1 MLPNGHVK
9 PEELD
14 RLWKALADPTRRTIL
29 DLLRQRPR
37 TTGELADAFP
47 TSRFAVMKHLTVLT
61 AAGLVVS
68 RRRWRER
75 WNHLNAAPLQQLVER
90 WVRPY
95 EAAWASGLVQ
105 LKHRVEGPDRGDSM
119 TKAETRHGTAEVEME
134 IAIDAPRERVWR
146 ALVGEIGT
154 WWRKDFLSPL
164 ARRFVL
170 EPRPGGRLYEDWGH
184 EQGRLWYTVVG
195 IESPRKLQ
203 LAGAFMPD
211 DCGGSFG
218 TSHLTLM
225 LEEKDGAT
233 LLALSDHIVGGLRP
247 DLASDLTAGWQTL
260 FRDALKPYV
269 ETSTVT

>member
-1 MLPNGHVK
+1 MLPNGHVMA
-9 PEELD
+9 EELD
-14 RLWKALADPTRRTIL
+14 RLWKALADPTRREIL

-37 TTGELADAFP
+37 TTGELAAAFP
-47 TSRFAVMKHLTVLT
+47 TSRFAVMKHLSVLSEV
-61 AAGLVVS
+61 GLVVS

-75 WNHLNAAPLQQLVER
+75 WNHLNAVPLQQLVER
-90 WVRPY
+90 WIRPY

-105 LKHRVEGPDRGDSM
+105 LKHRVEGPDRGDGM
-119 TKAETRHGTAEVEME
+119 AKAEIQHGTAEVEME

-146 ALVGEIGT
+146 ALVAEIGV

-164 ARRFVL
+164 ARAFRL

-195 IESPRKLQ
+195 IEAPRKLQ

-211 DCGGSFG
+211 DCGGSYG

-225 LEEKDGAT
+225 LEDNGQST
-233 LLALSDHIVGGLRP
+233 LLRLSDHIVGGLRA

-260 FRDALKPYV
+260 FRDALKPHV
-269 ETSTVT
+269 ENSKVT

>member
-1 MLPNGHVK
+1 MLPNGHVM

-14 RLWKALADPTRRTIL
+14 RVWKALADPTRRQIL

-37 TTGELADAFP
+37 TTGDLADAFP
-47 TSRFAVMKHLTVLT
+47 TSRFAVMKHLTVLSE
-61 AAGLVVS
+61 AGLVVS

-75 WNHLNAAPLQQLVER
+75 WNHLNAVPLQQLYER

-105 LKHRVEGPDRGDSM
+105 LKHRVEGPDRGDRM
-119 TKAETRHGTAEVEME
+119 TRTETRHGTAEVEME
-134 IAIDAPRERVWR
+134 IAIDAPREQVWR
-146 ALVGEIGT
+146 AMVNEIGQ
-154 WWRKDFLSPL
+154 WWRKDFLGPK

-195 IESPRKLQ
+195 IESPTKLQ

-225 LEEKDGAT
+225 LEDAGAGT
-233 LLALSDHIVGGLRP
+233 RLKLSDHIVGGLRP
-247 DLASDLTAGWQTL
+247 DLASDLTAGWQAL
-260 FRDALKPYV
+260 FGDGLKPYI
-269 ETSTVT
+269 ETPR